1 MNSQADIQDRIAA
14 ARKEAEG
21 LKEKI
26 KRKKEQLADTD
37 CKSANA
43 CSIGTAWH
51 THAREKQTQLS

>member
-1 MNSQADIQDRIAA
+1 MNSQADIQDRISA

-37 CKSANA
+37 
-43 CSIGTAWH
+43 
-51 THAREKQTQLS
+51 RE

>member
-1 MNSQADIQDRIAA
+1 MSSQADIQDRIAA

-37 CKSANA
+37 CNTRDGNH
-43 CSIGTAWH
+43 IY
-51 THAREKQTQLS
+51 

>member
-1 MNSQADIQDRIAA
+1 MAATMSSQADIQDRIAS

-37 CKSANA
+37 RKC
-43 CSIGTAWH
+43 
-51 THAREKQTQLS
+51 